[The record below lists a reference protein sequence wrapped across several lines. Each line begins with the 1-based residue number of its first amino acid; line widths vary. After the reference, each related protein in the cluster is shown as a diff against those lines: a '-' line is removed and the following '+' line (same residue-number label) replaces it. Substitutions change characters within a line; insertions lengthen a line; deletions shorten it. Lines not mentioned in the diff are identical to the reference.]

1 MAMYSYRVPAQ
12 GPILAR
18 ACGSNGAKK
27 LTLRFAISAVCA
39 GAALMNSAA
48 MGAAA
53 AAPEAAAGTGD
64 GLSEVI
70 VTGTRETGIRAVD
83 SAAPIQIVSSETLK
97 AAGAPD
103 LMSALAQ
110 VVPSLQMQAF
120 GFDMSG
126 QTLQAR
132 LRGVSPNDVLV
143 LINGKRR
150 HTTAN
155 LAIDTGSPFQGG
167 AGVDLNFIP
176 LDAIDHVE
184 VLTEGA
190 AAQYGSDAIA
200 GVINIILKKNSSGG
214 TLAGTYGQYGNDG
227 GGRTEDVSG
236 NVGFE
241 PTAGGY
247 FNLTGDFRNHGH
259 SNVGEVDPRLLPG
272 NLGANASAPID
283 NNVVNV
289 PGYPNL
295 NAISGDAAVQQ
306 KILSVN
312 AGWDFDNSTEIYF
325 VGTYGHKNAVS
336 YENYRMPHK
345 ACYSAIYNALSP
357 TAQGNTSCAVQTDAV
372 LPLPNGFNPQEAD
385 SEDDYQL
392 TAGVKGTVA
401 EWDWDLTTGFG
412 GDKDNLSTLATLN
425 TGYFGDTGLEGQ
437 LSDIYD
443 GFLQATQ
450 WTTTVDFRHKFD
462 LGFASPLNFAFGV
475 EHRRDTYSIGAGPPI
490 SYIDG
495 GASSYPGFTPLDA
508 GSNSRTNDAGYLDFS
523 TKPIQALQLDAAVR
537 FEHYSDFG
545 NATVGK
551 LNGRFDFSPEFAIR
565 GTINNGFRAPTLAEE
580 YYSSTNVGPSTA
592 YVQLPPNS
600 AAGRLLGLGNG
611 LQPEKSVDFSLG
623 FVWRPLEHLSATLDL
638 YQISIT
644 NRIVGSGNV
653 QGQVNGVPTGAYAG
667 VNAAL
672 NAYSHGSDVIDPY
685 VLSHGSYGINV
696 FANGIDT
703 RTDGADLVINFPY
716 DYSFGKINWSVSG
729 AFNTT
734 SITKYA
740 ATPPSLA
747 GATLYDVEAYSEL
760 TTASPKYVI
769 NLGALLTMDKLTVNL
784 VEKIYG
790 PSSDYEN
797 DDGDNPTNANEYFKD
812 SIGVTPITNLDIGY
826 NLTDQFKLSI
836 GAQNLFN
843 RFPEKLNSNILNHEI
858 AAADNA
864 AVDQYPIFSP
874 FGINGGFYYVK
885 AVYKF

>member
-1 MAMYSYRVPAQ
+1 MIKRWKGTIPLALLVALINPSGASAQ
-12 GPILAR
+12 ILA
-18 ACGSNGAKK
+18 A
-27 LTLRFAISAVCA
+27 
-39 GAALMNSAA
+39 NSA
-48 MGAAA
+48 G
-53 AAPEAAAGTGD
+53 PTEDLEA
-64 GLSEVI
+64 VI
-70 VTGTRETGIRAVD
+70 VTGTRQTGIKAVD
-83 SAAPIQIVSSETLK
+83 SAAPIQIVSAADLK
-97 AAGAPD
+97 ASGSPD

-200 GVINIILKKNSSGG
+200 GVINIILKRNSSGG
-214 TLAGTYGQYGNDG
+214 SLAGTYGQYGNDG
-227 GGRTEDVSG
+227 GGKTEDVSG

-241 PTAGGY
+241 PQSGAY

-259 SNVGEVDPRLLPG
+259 SNVGEVDPRLLPQ
-272 NLGANASAPID
+272 NLGANAPAPID
-283 NNVVNV
+283 NNVTAV
-289 PGYPNL
+289 PGYPYL

-306 KILSVN
+306 KIISLN
-312 AGWDFDNSTEIYF
+312 AGWDFDGGTEVYF
-325 VGTYGHKNAVS
+325 IGTYGHKDAVS
-336 YENYRMPHK
+336 YENYRVPHK
-345 ACYSAIYNALSP
+345 NCYSAEYNLPVNQANP
-357 TAQGNTSCAVQTDAV
+357 NEPSCANFPDAV
-372 LPLPNGFNPQEAD
+372 LPEPNGFNPQEANY
-385 SEDDYQL
+385 EDDYQL
-392 TAGVKGTVA
+392 TGGIKGTFGS
-401 EWDWDLTTGFG
+401 WDWDLTTGIG
-412 GDKDNLSTLATLN
+412 GDHDNLYTLSTVN
-425 TGYFGDTGLEGQ
+425 TGYFGDTGLEGG

-443 GFLQATQ
+443 GYLQATQ
-450 WTTTVDFRHKFD
+450 WASTADFRSNFD
-462 LGFASPLNFAFGV
+462 VGFAAPLNVAFGF

-508 GSNSRTNDAGYLDFS
+508 GSNARTNDAGYVDFA
-523 TKPIQALQLDAAVR
+523 TKPIAALQIDAAAR

-551 LNGRFDFSPEFAIR
+551 LTGRYDFSPEFAVR

-600 AAGRLLGLGNG
+600 AAGKLLGLGNG
-611 LQPEKSVDFSLG
+611 LQPEKSVDFSVGL
-623 FVWRPLEHLSATLDL
+623 VWRPLEHMSTTLDL
-638 YQISIT
+638 YQITIT

-653 QGQVNGVPTGAYAG
+653 QGQVNGVPTAAYAG
-667 VNAAL
+667 VNAAIA
-672 NAYSHGSDVIDPY
+672 AYSHGSDVIDPY
-685 VLSHGSYGINV
+685 VLSNGSYGINV

-703 RTDGADLVINFPY
+703 RTDGADLVFLFPY
-716 DYSFGKINWSVSG
+716 EYSFGKIDWTVS
-729 AFNTT
+729 AAYNNT

-740 ATPPSLA
+740 TTPAALS

-760 TTASPKYVI
+760 TTATPRYVL
-769 NLGALLTMDKLTVNL
+769 NLGADVILDKLNVNL

-790 PSSDYEN
+790 QSSDWEN

-812 SIGVTPITNLDIGY
+812 TIGVTAITNLDIGFQF
-826 NLTDQFKLSI
+826 TDSLKLSF

-843 RFPEKLNSNILNHEI
+843 RFPNKLNSNILGHEI

-864 AVDQYPIFSP
+864 AVTQYPIFSP